1 VQAAW
6 RTIETGAT
14 KATHIVLSFHAWE
27 FAVNRG
33 LLSRDGQCAVT
44 HAWSNLWMKNVE
56 TDGRR
61 SFFFF
66 VTAAAA
72 WSMLRQR
79 TYFSAPMSL

>member
-1 VQAAW
+1 
-6 RTIETGAT
+6 
-14 KATHIVLSFHAWE
+14 
-27 FAVNRG
+27 
-33 LLSRDGQCAVT
+33 
-44 HAWSNLWMKNVE
+44 MKNVE

-79 TYFSAPMSL
+79 TYFSAALSL